1 MSLLI
6 QRDRLKDLYFNALV
20 IQMKLQFQSIGQY
33 AQVDVASLYQNVEM
47 VDFVAWPKLIESALL
62 NEAKPKSKPDSHVK
76 RNTSSIDDHAGL

>member
-20 IQMKLQFQSIGQY
+20 IQMKLQFQSLGQY

-47 VDFVAWPKLIESALL
+47 VDYAAWPKLIESALL
-62 NEAKPKSKPDSHVK
+62 SEAKPKPKPDPQTK
-76 RNTSSIDDHAGL
+76 RRASSLDSGL